1 MSIGK
6 SMNVKSNTN
15 VARIIGRTDQYLSP
29 LGGSTSQAPLWATR
43 NLHQRDSVNSN
54 VHVLT
59 NLRAYASR
67 SQSFSGVS
75 SVYGVSR
82 GAFTRGGYVK

>member
-1 MSIGK
+1 MVVGRNMSIARNASGYTGLIK
-6 SMNVKSNTN
+6 NRPVLSPLGGGLQPASWVTRRQYSRNSVKSNTN
-15 VARIIGRTDQYLSP
+15 YRFHLP
-29 LGGSTSQAPLWATR
+29 
-43 NLHQRDSVNSN
+43 
-54 VHVLT
+54 
-59 NLRAYASR
+59 AYASQ